1 MFKEPNDRKAPLKV
15 TLEATNTPSPKKN
28 VQMKGCII
36 WMIPFQFRAL
46 DIEMQ
51 NKNECKSA
59 TKQMKEMYLKNSPYT
74 NLEEIFW
81 SKAPN

>member
-1 MFKEPNDRKAPLKV
+1 
-15 TLEATNTPSPKKN
+15 
-28 VQMKGCII
+28 
-36 WMIPFQFRAL
+36 MIPFQFRAL

-59 TKQMKEMYLKNSPYT
+59 TEQMKEMYLKNSPYT
-74 NLEEIFW
+74 NLEEIFG